1 MNQRHMIAILE
12 AARNHLD
19 DLQSG
24 VEQGFY
30 DENENR
36 GDIMELEEALAAASP
51 PYAFKQYVAV
61 VVVRGQTRNWC
72 GYTIRRAVIADD
84 KLWTVNS
91 IGTFGHERSYGGA
104 PFYTR
109 KNAARKAAETYG
121 TVLPGFYEEAGVGK
135 PAGLLVPAAYDAHG
149 KALLR
154 VWSDWSEED
163 NHAA

>member
-1 MNQRHMIAILE
+1 MNQRHIKAILD
-12 AARNHLD
+12 AAHDHLD
-19 DLQSG
+19 DLKSG
-24 VEQGFY
+24 VEQGLY
-30 DENENR
+30 DEGENR
-36 GDIMELEEALAAASP
+36 GDIAELEEALAASP
-51 PYAFKQYVAV
+51 PPYSFQQYVAV